1 MITEAEIIIAD
12 YVKTALMKQS
22 MIIIAPI
29 ITALIMTSAIYTK
42 DMHK

>member
-29 ITALIMTSAIYTK
+29 ITVQIMTTVTYIK
-42 DMHK
+42 DTHK